1 MATPSSSAPAAS
13 MTLGQIIAQQ
23 VQRLCA
29 LGGELRASERDEY
42 ATWIDQ
48 QVEQLVAARLRVAA
62 SSAGPTTREDV
73 RDPLSL
79 TSGHVWPEE
88 ATH

>member
-1 MATPSSSAPAAS
+1 MAAPLTPAPAAS

-29 LGGELRASERDEY
+29 LGGELRAAECEEY
-42 ATWIDQ
+42 AAWIDQ
-48 QVEQLVAARLRVAA
+48 QVEQRVVARLREIAP
-62 SSAGPTTREDV
+62 SSNAPPRGEQREA
-73 RDPLSL
+73 LSL